1 MKFLLIGGDGFLGKG
16 FINYLNSDDEY
27 AVFDKGE
34 NLFSLSQSILA
45 DINPN
50 LIVNLSVVVDFKD
63 KGVDPESDYY
73 RVNVD
78 GLSHLLN
85 LAKLNSIPLIQIS
98 TREVIGLRNWNL
110 ISSASTVG
118 AIDIPKVSES
128 EPCFPLHSYGK
139 TKLIAEYIAQSYSL
153 ATIVRLNTCYTD
165 DLKSNKGLIANLYN
179 KVMSQGSIELTNKGA
194 AVRDPMHVKD
204 LVSIVKN
211 ILGKGA
217 FGETFHAGGGND
229 NILSLRDM
237 CLTFN
242 EDVEIK
248 NIEKEGLDLG
258 FLMDVTK
265 AYKNLD
271 WRPSVNFKTWANT
284 LSVK

>member
-1 MKFLLIGGDGFLGKG
+1 MKFLIVGGGGFLGKG
-16 FINYLNSDDEY
+16 FINCLNSDDEY
-27 AVFDKGE
+27 AVFDKDKD
-34 NLFSLSQSILA
+34 LFSLSQSILA
-45 DINPN
+45 KINPN
-50 LIVNLSVVVDFKD
+50 LIINLSVVADFKD
-63 KGVDPESDYY
+63 KGVNPESDYY
-73 RVNVD
+73 RVNVG

-110 ISSASTVG
+110 INSASTVK
-118 AIDIPKVSES
+118 AIDFPKVNES

-139 TKLIAEYIAQSYSL
+139 TKLIAEYIAQSFSL
-153 ATIVRLNTCYTD
+153 ATVIRLNTCYTD

-204 LVSIVKN
+204 LVSIVKSIMKN
-211 ILGKGA
+211 GA
-217 FGETFHAGGGND
+217 FGEIFHAGGGGENVM
-229 NILSLRDM
+229 SLREI

-248 NIEKEGLDLG
+248 NVEKEGVDLG

-265 AYKNLD
+265 AYKDLD

>member
-1 MKFLLIGGDGFLGKG
+1 MKFLIVGGGGFLGKG
-16 FINYLNSDDEY
+16 FINCLNSDDEY
-27 AVFDKGE
+27 AVFDKDKD
-34 NLFSLSQSILA
+34 LFSLSQSILA
-45 DINPN
+45 KINPN
-50 LIVNLSVVVDFKD
+50 LIINLSVVADFKD
-63 KGVDPESDYY
+63 KGVNPESDYY

-110 ISSASTVG
+110 INSASTVK
-118 AIDIPKVSES
+118 AIDFPKVNES

-139 TKLIAEYIAQSYSL
+139 TKLIAEYIAQSFSL
-153 ATIVRLNTCYTD
+153 ATVIRLNTCYTD

-204 LVSIVKN
+204 LVSIVKSIMKN
-211 ILGKGA
+211 GA
-217 FGETFHAGGGND
+217 FGEIFHAGGGGENVM
-229 NILSLRDM
+229 SLREI

-248 NIEKEGLDLG
+248 NVEKEGVDLG

-265 AYKNLD
+265 AYKDLD

>member
-110 ISSASTVG
+110 ISNASTVG

-248 NIEKEGLDLG
+248 NVEKEGIDHG

-265 AYKNLD
+265 ANKYLD
-271 WRPSVNFKTWANT
+271 WSPSVNFKTWANK
-284 LSVK
+284 LSAK

>member
-1 MKFLLIGGDGFLGKG
+1 MKFLLVGGDGFLGNG

-27 AVFDKGE
+27 AVFDKDE
-34 NLFSLSQSILA
+34 NLFSINKSVLA
-45 DINPN
+45 DIKPN
-50 LIVNLSVVVDFKD
+50 LIINLSVVADFKD

-85 LAKLNSIPLIQIS
+85 LAKANSIPLIQIS

-110 ISSASTVG
+110 IGSASTVR

-179 KVMSQGSIELTNKGA
+179 KVMSQGSIELTNQGA

-211 ILGKGA
+211 IMERGA
-217 FGETFHAGGGND
+217 FGETFHAGGGSENV
-229 NILSLRDM
+229 ISLRDV

-242 EDVEIK
+242 PDVEIK
-248 NIEKEGLDLG
+248 NIEKEGIDLG
-258 FLMDVTK
+258 FLMDIAK
-265 AYKNLD
+265 ANKYLD
-271 WRPSVNFKTWANT
+271 WSPSVNFKTWAKT
-284 LSVK
+284 FSFK

>member
-16 FINYLNSDDEY
+16 FINCLDSDDEY
-27 AVFDKGE
+27 AVFDKDKD
-34 NLFSLSQSILA
+34 LFSLSQGILA
-45 DINPN
+45 EINPN
-50 LIVNLSVVVDFKD
+50 LIINLSVIADFKD

-85 LAKLNSIPLIQIS
+85 LAKFNSIPLIQIS

-110 ISSASTVG
+110 TSSASTGG

-139 TKLIAEYIAQSYSL
+139 TKLIAEYIAQSFSL
-153 ATIVRLNTCYTD
+153 ATVIRLNTCYTD

-179 KVMSQGSIELTNKGA
+179 KVMSQGSIELTNKGT

-204 LVSIVKN
+204 LVSIVKSVME
-211 ILGKGA
+211 KGA
-217 FGETFHAGGGND
+217 FGEIFHAGGGGENVV
-229 NILSLRDM
+229 SLREI

-242 EDVEIK
+242 EDIEIK
-248 NIEKEGLDLG
+248 NVEKEGIDLG

-265 AYKNLD
+265 AYKDLD
-271 WRPSVNFKTWANT
+271 WSPSVNFKTWANT

>member
-16 FINYLNSDDEY
+16 FINCLNSDDEC
-27 AVFDKGE
+27 AVFDKDKD
-34 NLFSLSQSILA
+34 LFSLSQSILA

-50 LIVNLSVVVDFKD
+50 LIVNFSVIADFKD
-63 KGVDPESDYY
+63 KGVDPESNYY

-85 LAKLNSIPLIQIS
+85 LAKFKSIPLIQIS
-98 TREVIGLRNWNL
+98 TREVIGLRKWNSN
-110 ISSASTVG
+110 SSASTGG
-118 AIDIPKVSES
+118 AIDIPKVNES

-139 TKLIAEYIAQSYSL
+139 TKLIAEYIAQSFSL
-153 ATIVRLNTCYTD
+153 ATVIRLNTCYTD

-179 KVMSQGSIELTNKGA
+179 KVMGQGSIELTNKGT

-211 ILGKGA
+211 IMKKGA
-217 FGETFHAGGGND
+217 FGEIFHAGGGGE
-229 NILSLRDM
+229 NIISLREI

-248 NIEKEGLDLG
+248 NVEKEGVDLG

-265 AYKNLD
+265 AYKDLD
-271 WRPSVNFKTWANT
+271 WSPSVNFKTWANT

>member
-16 FINYLNSDDEY
+16 FINCLNSDDEY
-27 AVFDKGE
+27 AVFDKDKD
-34 NLFSLSQSILA
+34 LFSLSQSILD
-45 DINPN
+45 DIKPS
-50 LIVNLSVVVDFKD
+50 LIINLSVIADFKD

-85 LAKLNSIPLIQIS
+85 LAKFNSIPLIQIS

-110 ISSASTVG
+110 TGSASTVS
-118 AIDIPKVSES
+118 AKDIPKVSES
-128 EPCFPLHSYGK
+128 EPCFPWHSYGK

-211 ILGKGA
+211 IMEKGA

-248 NIEKEGLDLG
+248 NVEKEGIDLG

-265 AYKNLD
+265 ANKYLD
-271 WRPSVNFKTWANT
+271 WSPSV
-284 LSVK
+284 

>member
-16 FINYLNSDDEY
+16 FISCLNSDDEY
-27 AVFDKGE
+27 AIFDKDKD
-34 NLFSLSQSILA
+34 LFSLSQSILA
-45 DINPN
+45 DIKPN
-50 LIVNLSVVVDFKD
+50 LIINLSVIADFKD

-85 LAKLNSIPLIQIS
+85 LAKFNSIPLIQIS

-110 ISSASTVG
+110 ISSAPTGG

-139 TKLIAEYIAQSYSL
+139 TKLIAEYIAQSFSL
-153 ATIVRLNTCYTD
+153 ATVIRLNTCYTD

-179 KVMSQGSIELTNKGA
+179 KIMSQGSIELTNKGA

-204 LVSIVKN
+204 LVSIVKS
-211 ILGKGA
+211 IMKKAA
-217 FGETFHAGGGND
+217 FGETFHAGGGDENVM
-229 NILSLRDM
+229 SLREI

-248 NIEKEGLDLG
+248 NIEKEGIDLG